1 MSIETIREFLGWSSL
16 INIGVL
22 LFYSMFIILWR
33 SKIAPIHM
41 RIFQLG
47 ENDVSRGYFQY
58 LSYYKILIIIF
69 NIVPYFALVIMD

>member
-1 MSIETIREFLGWSSL
+1 L
-16 INIGVL
+16 VL
-22 LFYSMFIILWR
+22 FDQYRGIVILFNVHNLWR
-33 SKIAPIHM
+33 GKIAPIHM

-69 NIVPYFALVIMD
+69 NIVPYFALVIMGF